1 MCRILAFRADD
12 RIDAGHW
19 LTSFAEACRDS
30 REDQSHGWGVAWRDE
45 SGWRRYRSLEAVW
58 ETSFELPHTRLAIA
72 HARSAFRDEG
82 IELPNNMPFLRDELA
97 FAFNGELRGVRLN
110 APGQTGAARLEHLLH
125 RFTAAQE
132 NDVSAGLRRL
142 DTVAHAR
149 SEYVRALNVVV
160 SDGSALF
167 AHCRYGEDPEYFALH
182 HRVVGGA
189 DRIGVVSSDPI
200 GLGDVGGRW
209 QPMANGTTLRVGDDA
224 GAGEEVGAR
233 GGVLCS
239 S

>member
-132 NDVSAGLRRL
+132 NDVSQCPASIRSSARKARIRHMGYALR
-142 DTVAHAR
+142 
-149 SEYVRALNVVV
+149 
-160 SDGSALF
+160 
-167 AHCRYGEDPEYFALH
+167 P
-182 HRVVGGA
+182 
-189 DRIGVVSSDPI
+189 
-200 GLGDVGGRW
+200 
-209 QPMANGTTLRVGDDA
+209 
-224 GAGEEVGAR
+224 GAGR
-233 GGVLCS
+233 GS
-239 S
+239 RDPPSRPSPS